1 MSDSLCTVKT
11 LDGSQESGIIYKE
24 KYLATEDGRIFS
36 FKEKQNRWRQQKARP
51 HTNGYLRVVIN
62 RKDEYV
68 HRIIAFC
75 FNDNPR
81 GCKEVNHKDGNKK
94 NNNASNL
101 EWCTRSENNR
111 HAFQTGLRSYSLLTV
126 MANNEKSMEAKK
138 KRRKLSFSQAQEIRA
153 QTSKSD
159 RELSEIYGIS
169 RGQIYAIRKFK
180 TYRSA

>member
-24 KYLATEDGRIFS
+24 KYLATEDGRIFT

-81 GCKEVNHKDGNKK
+81 GCKEVRV
-94 NNNASNL
+94 
-101 EWCTRSENNR
+101 CFQIRSTCIIMQAGYEYNQDER
-111 HAFQTGLRSYSLLTV
+111 KRGTEMPAYQTG
-126 MANNEKSMEAKK
+126 
-138 KRRKLSFSQAQEIRA
+138 
-153 QTSKSD
+153 
-159 RELSEIYGIS
+159 
-169 RGQIYAIRKFK
+169 
-180 TYRSA
+180 